1 MKGDSKEQ
9 LLSKLP
15 EQKKFIL
22 LGDVMLGRGVNELIR
37 ESPPGYAW
45 GDTLEIIKSAD
56 YSLVNLEC
64 ALTYH
69 EKNWAKTPKA
79 YYFRADPGVAI
90 ACLKAANI
98 SCACIANNHILDFQE
113 EGLVDT
119 LNFLDK
125 AGICHAGAGRNLP
138 EARDPAYRAIGDTR
152 VGLIAFTDNEPAFA
166 AAEELSGVDYL
177 PVYLDTEPFNSFLEA
192 VFEAKRACDILIVSA
207 HWGPNME
214 FRLPIEFRE
223 AAHRM
228 IAAGA
233 DIIHGHSAH
242 NFQGIE
248 IYEGKPIFYATGD
261 FIDDY
266 AIDPIYRNDW
276 TFIFVLN
283 INGVEMDSIE
293 LYPVHISFAQAML
306 AKGIESTLIMDR
318 MEAMCGELGTKT
330 ARQKDRIS
338 VPISEEQLRR
348 AG

>member
-1 MKGDSKEQ
+1 M
-9 LLSKLP
+9 SKLP
-15 EQKKFIL
+15 DKKRLVF
-22 LGDVMLGRGVNELIR
+22 LGDVMLGRGVNEVIR
-37 ESPPGYAW
+37 KAPTGYAW
-45 GDTLEIIKSAD
+45 GNTLEIIKSAD
-56 YSLVNLEC
+56 YSLINLEC

-90 ACLKAANI
+90 ACLRAANI

-125 AGICHAGAGRNLP
+125 AGICHAGAGRNLS
-138 EARDPAYRAIGDTR
+138 EAREPAYRTIGDIR

-166 AAEELSGVDYL
+166 ATQDSPGVEYL
-177 PVYLDTEPFNSFLEA
+177 PVYVDTEPFNSFLEA
-192 VFEAKRACDILIVSA
+192 VFEAKRTCDILTVSV

-214 FRLPIEFRE
+214 FRPPIEFCE
-223 AAHRM
+223 AAHKI

-233 DIIHGHSAH
+233 DVVHGHSAH

-283 INGVEMDSIE
+283 ISGVEMDSIE
-293 LYPVHISFAQAML
+293 LYPVHISFAQALL
-306 AKGIESTLIMDR
+306 AKGPESTLIMDR
-318 MEAMCGELGTKT
+318 MEAMCDELGTKT
-330 ARQKDRIS
+330 VRQKGKLTIQIAEREIK
-338 VPISEEQLRR
+338 R
-348 AG
+348 AV